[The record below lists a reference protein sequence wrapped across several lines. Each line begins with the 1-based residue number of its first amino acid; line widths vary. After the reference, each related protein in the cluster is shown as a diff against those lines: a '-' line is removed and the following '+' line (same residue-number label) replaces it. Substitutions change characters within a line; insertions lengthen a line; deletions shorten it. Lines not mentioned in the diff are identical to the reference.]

1 MPRRMF
7 WPQHCHL
14 HGVRLAGRGAVS
26 SFVRVLSVA
35 TSARALARR
44 FLGSIFHWSGAGVSQ
59 GSQPGGLAISFPPPT
74 PQPRSG
80 WWPQPL
86 SICLEPVSIWQIPRQ
101 LVTDSPGIQ
110 VGVCPRIRF
119 SGQPPTAGSRGVGGQ
134 GGDGLRVSTPEKA
147 PARP

>member
-1 MPRRMF
+1 MASAWLVAVPLVPLSAFCPSRPRQEH
-7 WPQHCHL
+7 WP
-14 HGVRLAGRGAVS
+14 GV
-26 SFVRVLSVA
+26 F
-35 TSARALARR
+35 RR